1 VRALVTGAKGFV
13 GSWLTAHLAE
23 SGDEVVA
30 IDHEVDVTDGASVRH
45 ALADAEPD
53 VVYHLA
59 ALTHVG
65 RSWTDPA
72 DVLRVNAGGTL
83 SILEAARSS
92 PRPPR
97 VLLVSSAEVY
107 GAVPQSRLPVT
118 EDAPLAPV
126 TPYAASKVAAEFLG
140 VQAFLA
146 HGLAVVRVRPFN
158 HVGPGQSANFVVAAL
173 AERIVAARRSGAAG
187 ILVGNLSARRDLTDV
202 RDVVRAYRLLA
213 ARGVAGD
220 VYNVCT
226 GRDIA
231 IEEVAARM
239 QHLAGTELL
248 LEPDPALARP
258 VDVPVV
264 RGDPGKLQAATGWEP
279 VVDLDA
285 TLRDVLRFAEERSA

>member
-1 VRALVTGAKGFV
+1 M
-13 GSWLTAHLAE
+13 
-23 SGDEVVA
+23 
-30 IDHEVDVTDGASVRH
+30 
-45 ALADAEPD
+45 
-53 VVYHLA
+53 
-59 ALTHVG
+59 
-65 RSWTDPA
+65 
-72 DVLRVNAGGTL
+72 
-83 SILEAARSS
+83 
-92 PRPPR
+92 
-97 VLLVSSAEVY
+97 LLVSSAEVY
-107 GAVPQSRLPVT
+107 GAVPQSRLPVA

-126 TPYAASKVAAEFLG
+126 TPYAASKVAAEYLG

-146 HGLAVVRVRPFN
+146 HGLPVVRVRPFN
-158 HVGPGQSANFVVAAL
+158 HVGPGQSPNFVVAAL
-173 AERIVAARRSGAAG
+173 AERIVAARRSGASA

-213 ARGVAGD
+213 ETGAAGD

-239 QHLAGTELL
+239 QHLAGTELR

-264 RGDPGKLQAATGWEP
+264 RGDPGRLQAATGWAP